1 MEKRKVVKMLLITKA
16 VEVTMEDIDDILC
29 GSLEG
34 GSTYWCDSVVVVG
47 EYLGKY
53 ASEQISRGGKLS
65 FHVMEP
71 FDDADTEW
79 YELDQ
84 EKFLNGL
91 QEWLNHYPNVKDC
104 LNGSEL
110 DCGQIDAGMAD
121 SIIQYALFGEEVFG

>member
-1 MEKRKVVKMLLITKA
+1 MLLITKA
-16 VEVTMEDIDDILC
+16 VEVTVEDIDDILC

-34 GSTYWCDSVVVVG
+34 GSTYWCDEVVVVG

-53 ASEQISRGGKLS
+53 ASEQISRGGILS
-65 FHVMEP
+65 FHVMDP
-71 FDDADTEW
+71 FDEEDTQW

-91 QEWLNHYPNVKDC
+91 QEWLNRYPDVKEC

-110 DCGQIDAGMAD
+110 D
-121 SIIQYALFGEEVFG
+121 